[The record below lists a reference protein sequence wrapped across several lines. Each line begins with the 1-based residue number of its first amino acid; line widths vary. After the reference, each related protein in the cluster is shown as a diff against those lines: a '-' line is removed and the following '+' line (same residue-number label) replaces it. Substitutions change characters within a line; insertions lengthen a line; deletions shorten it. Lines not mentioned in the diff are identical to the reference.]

1 MGKITQGDY
10 RFTNKIEGS
19 KKRIIELFSAE
30 EAEKLRKYENALV
43 LAAVADGTKAKNYDM
58 ILSLTRMLD
67 GKSWLSL
74 NQDDIENLVVTIM
87 VKHGDSGKE
96 TNTTSDHKRFLKIW
110 FRFVK
115 LGSRSFKKVGDP
127 DETRDIVSKN
137 IDSKVGREQLISPEE
152 CKRLVDCCPNMRD
165 KALIHVHYDAGTRIG
180 EILSVQIKHIKHDR
194 YGYTIAVDGK
204 TGFRNI
210 RLLESSPTLARWL
223 EMHPHNDDP
232 EAYLFPNMKHVWKGN
247 KFSYA
252 GSVRVLKTAAKEAR
266 FNRRI
271 YWHLF
276 RHSEATRTATYM
288 SDSVTK
294 LRHGWSKNS
303 KMPARYSHITN
314 KDVDEA
320 FLKHHGIE
328 IDDTAEIDV
337 KPISCPICKI
347 PNNHDTKI
355 CQNCGNPLSTE
366 MAILLESEKEKKTS
380 DLEKRVEIM
389 EEFILKQA
397 HESVKDPNGL
407 KALKDVMKKDNSCF
421 TAG

>member
-19 KKRIIELFSAE
+19 KKRIIELFSTE

-194 YGYTIAVDGK
+194 
-204 TGFRNI
+204 
-210 RLLESSPTLARWL
+210 
-223 EMHPHNDDP
+223 
-232 EAYLFPNMKHVWKGN
+232 
-247 KFSYA
+247 
-252 GSVRVLKTAAKEAR
+252 
-266 FNRRI
+266 
-271 YWHLF
+271 
-276 RHSEATRTATYM
+276 
-288 SDSVTK
+288 
-294 LRHGWSKNS
+294 
-303 KMPARYSHITN
+303 
-314 KDVDEA
+314 
-320 FLKHHGIE
+320 
-328 IDDTAEIDV
+328 
-337 KPISCPICKI
+337 
-347 PNNHDTKI
+347 
-355 CQNCGNPLSTE
+355 
-366 MAILLESEKEKKTS
+366 
-380 DLEKRVEIM
+380 
-389 EEFILKQA
+389 
-397 HESVKDPNGL
+397 
-407 KALKDVMKKDNSCF
+407 
-421 TAG
+421 